1 MSKLIHACGAMAV
14 ALVMSGCSTS
24 EGGGLGLGLSL
35 LPSVKLS
42 ETSTDKFEQ
51 LDDLR
56 TTAEVIRKPSDS
68 GIEEAF
74 VMCQG
79 ASSKACKSL
88 AMEWERLTALYETK
102 KLDRGSMYTCDGFC
116 LTLKEIGSVSYEPGD
131 DDLTASETV
140 KVEAA
145 SETVSKVYSA
155 AELAFSNAGY
165 LNKVRECR
173 LDSSSACESFVAHNE
188 AYVDH
193 VQSNKIGMSDSGCG
207 SWCQAHKQLKIMLTM
222 PKSQL
227 GEGTVMSVR

>member
-74 VMCQG
+74 
-79 ASSKACKSL
+79 
-88 AMEWERLTALYETK
+88 
-102 KLDRGSMYTCDGFC
+102 
-116 LTLKEIGSVSYEPGD
+116 
-131 DDLTASETV
+131 
-140 KVEAA
+140 
-145 SETVSKVYSA
+145 
-155 AELAFSNAGY
+155 
-165 LNKVRECR
+165 
-173 LDSSSACESFVAHNE
+173 
-188 AYVDH
+188 
-193 VQSNKIGMSDSGCG
+193 
-207 SWCQAHKQLKIMLTM
+207 
-222 PKSQL
+222 
-227 GEGTVMSVR
+227 